1 MDIQELKVGEAL
13 IINGAIRIQLVGIVA
28 GKRGD
33 KARIGIEAPRASS
46 SDSDVPS
53 HPASAASTTDNNSEA
68 C

>member
-1 MDIQELKVGEAL
+1 MDIQELKVGESL
-13 IINGAIRIQLVGIVA
+13 MINGVIRIQLVGIVA

-46 SDSDVPS
+46 SETSGSS
-53 HPASAASTTDNNSEA
+53 HPNSAASTTDNNSET